1 MSLVIK
7 NLTKQYNKHK
17 IGLSDYSITI
27 EKGVLGLLGPNGAG
41 KSTLMKIIATI
52 SKPTTGTLFLNGE
65 DIVAHP
71 DSIRKILGYLPQDF
85 GIYPNLNAY
94 EFLAYIAA
102 MKGVGGKDL
111 HKRIDMLLEGVNLTA
126 DAKRPI
132 GTYSGGMKQ
141 RIGIAQA
148 LLNDPK
154 VLIFDEPTVG
164 LDPEERVRFRQL
176 ISDLA
181 DDCIIILSSHIVS
194 DIETIADEVA
204 IMKNGTLLN
213 KAAQPDII
221 KLVEGKVFEVVVD
234 NNALAAIKS
243 KHQVIDTS
251 RQKEQTKVRFISK
264 TNEPEPAATLA
275 NATLEDAYLFLTQN
289 NI

>member
-1 MSLVIK
+1 MALVIT

-17 IGLSDYSITI
+17 TGLADYSITI
-27 EKGVLGLLGPNGAG
+27 DKGILGLLGPNGAG

-52 SKPTTGTLFLNGE
+52 SKPTRGTVFLDGE
-65 DIVAHP
+65 DIVANP
-71 DSIRKILGYLPQDF
+71 DRIRNVLGYLPQDF
-85 GIYPNLNAY
+85 GVYPNLNAY
-94 EFLAYIAA
+94 EFLTYIAA
-102 MKGVGGKDL
+102 LKGLGGHDL
-111 HKRIDMLLEGVNLTA
+111 RKRIDQLLEGVNLTA

-154 VLIFDEPTVG
+154 ILIFDEPTVG

-176 ISDLA
+176 VSDLA

-204 IMKNGTLLN
+204 IMQNGRLLA
-213 KAAQPDII
+213 KAIQPDII
-221 KLVEGKVFEVVVD
+221 KNVEGRVFETLID
-234 NNALAAIKS
+234 SSSLADFKTQ
-243 KHQVIDTS
+243 HLVIDTN
-251 RQKEQTKVRFISK
+251 RQKDKTRVRYITTTPVTGS
-264 TNEPEPAATLA
+264 AALT
-275 NATLEDAYLFLTQN
+275 ATLEDAYLFLTHSN
-289 NI
+289 A

>member
-1 MSLVIK
+1 MSLEITH
-7 NLTKQYNKHK
+7 LTKKYSKEKN
-17 IGLSDYSITI
+17 GLTDYSITI
-27 EKGVLGLLGPNGAG
+27 NKGILGLLGPNGAG

-52 SKPTTGTLFLNGE
+52 SKPTTGTLLLNGV
-65 DIVAHP
+65 DIVANP

-85 GIYPNLNAY
+85 GVYPNLNAY

-126 DAKRPI
+126 HAKRPI
-132 GTYSGGMKQ
+132 GSYSGGMRQ

-148 LLNDPK
+148 LLSDPK

-176 ISDLA
+176 IADLA

-194 DIETIADEVA
+194 DIETIADDVA
-204 IMKNGTLLN
+204 IMKDGILLN
-213 KAAQPDII
+213 KAPQADII
-221 KLVEGKVFEVVVD
+221 KLVDGKVFEIVVSNDQV
-234 NNALAAIKS
+234 NTLRARQ
-243 KHQVIDTS
+243 QVIDTI
-251 RQKEQTKVRFISK
+251 RQQDKTRVRFIGK
-264 TNEPEPAATLA
+264 AGHPGATPVT
-275 NATLEDAYLFLTQN
+275 ATLEDAYLFLTQN
-289 NI
+289 NG

>member
-17 IGLSDYSITI
+17 TGLADYSINI

-52 SKPTTGTLFLNGE
+52 SKPTTGTLFLDGE
-65 DIVAHP
+65 DIVGNP
-71 DSIRKILGYLPQDF
+71 DRIRKILGYLPQDF
-85 GIYPNLNAY
+85 GVYPNLNAY
-94 EFLAYIAA
+94 EFLEYIAA
-102 MKGVGGKDL
+102 MKGVGGSNL
-111 HKRIDMLLEGVNLTA
+111 RKRIDMLLEGVNLTA

-204 IMKNGTLLN
+204 IMKNGKLIT
-213 KAAQPDII
+213 KAAQPEII
-221 KLVEGKVFEVVVD
+221 KLVEGKVFETLVD
-234 NNALAAIKS
+234 NNDVAGIKNEY
-243 KHQVIDTS
+243 QVIDTG
-251 RQKEQTKVRFISK
+251 RQKDKTRVRFISQ
-264 TNEPEPAATLA
+264 TGAPELSPATV
-275 NATLEDAYLFLTQN
+275 NATLEDAYLFLTHDN
-289 NI
+289 K

>member
-1 MSLVIK
+1 MSLEITH
-7 NLTKQYNKHK
+7 LTKKYSKEKN
-17 IGLSDYSITI
+17 GLTDYSITI
-27 EKGVLGLLGPNGAG
+27 NKGILGLLGPNGAG

-52 SKPTTGTLFLNGE
+52 SKPTTGTLLLNGV
-65 DIVAHP
+65 DIVANP

-85 GIYPNLNAY
+85 GVYPNLNAY

-126 DAKRPI
+126 HAKRPI
-132 GTYSGGMKQ
+132 GSYSGGMRQ

-148 LLNDPK
+148 LLSDPK

-176 ISDLA
+176 IADLA

-194 DIETIADEVA
+194 DIETIADDVA
-204 IMKNGTLLN
+204 IMKDGILLN
-213 KAAQPDII
+213 KAPQADII
-221 KLVEGKVFEVVVD
+221 KLVDGKVFEIVVSNDQV
-234 NNALAAIKS
+234 NTLRARQ
-243 KHQVIDTS
+243 QVIDTI
-251 RQKEQTKVRFISK
+251 RQQDKTRVRFIGK
-264 TNEPEPAATLA
+264 AGHPGATPVT
-275 NATLEDAYLFLTQN
+275 ATLEDAYLFLTQN
-289 NI
+289 NS